1 MSSYLIT
8 GGTGLIGTALITQLL
23 NTQHKVIVLT
33 RSINKHRGNIANGVH
48 LIEKLSHIPESDTVD
63 YVINLAGEPIIE
75 HRWSNAQ
82 KTKLWVSRVELTH
95 NLISWIQRRKQSPK
109 ALISGSAIGWYGD
122 GKAQVLT
129 ETSKAHL
136 EYTHSLCAA
145 WESAALKLSNSNVR
159 VCIVRTGLVIHP
171 TGGFLPKLLPSFK
184 LGLGARLGCGTQYMS
199 WIHIEDMINALLFL
213 IADKKPQL
221 DNDKV
226 LEGVFNLSSPAP
238 VTNAE
243 FTKTLADLLQ
253 RPSFLIVPS
262 FCLQLILGEM
272 SRLLTTGQRIEPQK
286 LIRAGFKFKY
296 LSLKEALSEVLSL
309 QRSH

>member
-23 NTQHKVIVLT
+23 NRQHKVIVLT
-33 RSINKHRGNIANGVH
+33 RSISKHSSNIANGVH
-48 LIEKLSHIPESDTVD
+48 LVEKLNQIPDTQTID
-63 YVINLAGEPIIE
+63 FVINLAGEPIADN
-75 HRWSNAQ
+75 RWSNAQ
-82 KTKLWVSRVELTH
+82 KKKLWVSRVDLTH
-95 NLISWIQRRKQSPK
+95 NLISWIRRRKQSPK
-109 ALISGSAIGWYGD
+109 ALISGSAIGWYGN
-122 GKAQVLT
+122 GKAQILT

-136 EYTHSLCAA
+136 EYTHRLCQA
-145 WESAALKLSNSNVR
+145 WENEALKLSDSNVR

-171 TGGFLPKLLPSFK
+171 AGGFLAKLLPSFK
-184 LGLGARLGCGTQYMS
+184 LGLGAMLGPGTQYMS

-213 IADKKPQL
+213 I
-221 DNDKV
+221 DNTPNQDYDEV

-253 RPSFLIVPS
+253 RPRFLIVPS
-262 FCLQLILGEM
+262 FCLQLMLGEM

-296 LSLKEALSEVLSL
+296 SSLKEALREVLSL